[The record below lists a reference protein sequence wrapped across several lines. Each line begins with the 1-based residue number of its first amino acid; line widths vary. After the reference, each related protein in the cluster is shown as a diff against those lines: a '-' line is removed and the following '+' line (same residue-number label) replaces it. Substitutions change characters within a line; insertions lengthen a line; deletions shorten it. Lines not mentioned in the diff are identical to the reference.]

1 MASAGRGTLAAAQGF
16 LSLGFGPLRMIARV
30 GITTFHRFAEET
42 KLFVAL
48 FIAGN
53 LLAGCEQSP
62 KAQATNNVSTPS
74 PQTSTAAAPSPMA
87 LMPAGEFMMGDNAG
101 DEDEKPAHKV
111 QLGAFYM
118 DRHEVTQNA
127 YERLMEK
134 NPSKARGPDKP
145 V

>member
-1 MASAGRGTLAAAQGF
+1 MIAGVAITALCRFEGSQERNLLAA
-16 LSLGFGPLRMIARV
+16 LL
-30 GITTFHRFAEET
+30 
-42 KLFVAL
+42 
-48 FIAGN
+48 IAGN
-53 LLAGCEQSP
+53 LLAGCERSP
-62 KAQATNNVSTPS
+62 RAETTNNVSTPS
-74 PQTSTAAAPSPMA
+74 SQTSTAAAPAPMA

-134 NPSKARGPDKP
+134 NP
-145 V
+145 